1 MKLRLLVPTLRE
13 HFANAASILQ
23 AFENAGF
30 RTSYDLLFGG
40 PPEMLFS
47 KLPHGTIS
55 YSGLQYFLEQVATA
69 TAAHGLA
76 GDVVLEEEQNIKS
89 AQFGGETGVLELDE
103 MAAGAF
109 GAYGVT
115 EVSGSA
121 ASRLVLWIVVRHLAQ
136 YGESSALWIDTSYDF
151 SIDQAVLA
159 LQSIPFKDAAT
170 ALDRL
175 QVSRSL
181 ELSEVYDA
189 LDALQ
194 NAITTLAQTNSYRPS
209 TIRYVVISP
218 INAIFSQ
225 LLSGTSSQ
233 GHAILSTFMHRLSAL
248 ARSFRLTFL
257 VVNSVVASQG
267 QNPLSAFPSTITK
280 PGLGPT
286 FTFLCENT
294 IWTAAAD
301 SIFPDGDEALTI
313 LRDENPNC
321 RVFVAECFRSRN
333 QMSRT
338 WCPFAIRNGSV
349 IEAVDWPAKEDDE
362 APIEEGGM

>member
-1 MKLRLLVPTLRE
+1 MRLRLLVTTLQER
-13 HFANAASILQ
+13 FPDATSILQ

-30 RTSYDLLFGG
+30 KTSYDLLFGE
-40 PPEMLFS
+40 PPEVLFS
-47 KLPHGTIS
+47 KLPDGTIS
-55 YSGLQYFLEQVATA
+55 YPDFQDLLSQVAIA
-69 TAAHGLA
+69 AAAHGLA
-76 GDVVLEEEQNIKS
+76 GDVVLEEEQSVKS
-89 AQFGGETGVLELDE
+89 AQFGGETGVFELDE

-121 ASRLVLWIVVRHLAQ
+121 ASRLVLWIVVRHLAR

-151 SIDQAVLA
+151 SADQAVLA

-181 ELSEVYDA
+181 ELSDVYDA
-189 LDALQ
+189 LDALR
-194 NAITTLAQTNSYRPS
+194 NALIALAQTDSYRPS
-209 TIRYVVISP
+209 PIRYVVLSP

-225 LLSGTSSQ
+225 LLSGTSPQ
-233 GHAILSTFMHRLSAL
+233 GHAILSTFMHQLSEL

-294 IWTAAAD
+294 IWTARAD
-301 SIFPDGDEALTI
+301 DIFPEGDEALTI
-313 LRDENPNC
+313 LQDKDPNC

-333 QMSRT
+333 QISRT
-338 WCPFAIRNGSV
+338 WCPFAIRDGIV
-349 IEAVDWPAKEDDE
+349 IEAVDWTAKGDEE
-362 APIEEGGM
+362 APFEGDM